1 MSVRGRFMRKPGITC
16 ARLMEESELRIADIA
31 REGQSAQSSAAQ
43 RMLDDTRLYH
53 HWESEHERLMR
64 GVAAEPGGQGQATA
78 LRRACFGLIHRKA
91 MFDYLRVNRVT
102 GRDRHAV
109 FSLVFGDHDYVSA
122 VIRENGNYLRSSAS
136 FMCTHYVG
144 LQMMADRA
152 FGEPLWR
159 YEQLYAEYFR
169 LFCSTALSAD
179 EYQSAETLSTLMPYL
194 KGQLSD
200 LRRAI
205 LALTPEPDVTVLHN
219 TFPTRPAANTSS
231 TRLVSPFRAA

>member
-1 MSVRGRFMRKPGITC
+1 MRIPGITC
-16 ARLMEESELRIADIA
+16 ARLMEESEFRIADIA
-31 REGQSAQSSAAQ
+31 REGHSVQGDVAQ

-64 GVAAEPGGQGQATA
+64 AVAAESRQIQSVA

-91 MFDYLRVNRVT
+91 MFDYLRTNRIT

-109 FSLVFGDHDYVSA
+109 FSLVFGDHDYASS
-122 VIRENGNYLRSSAS
+122 VIKEHANYLRSAS
-136 FMCTHYVG
+136 SLACSHYLG
-144 LQMMADRA
+144 LQLMADRA

-169 LFCSTALSAD
+169 AFCSTALSPD
-179 EYQSAETLSTLMPYL
+179 EYKSAETLRTLLPYL
-194 KGQLSD
+194 KRQLND

-205 LALTPEPDVTVLHN
+205 LALSTRPDILLLHN
-219 TFPTRPAANTSS
+219 AFPVQPAANSQ
-231 TRLVSPFRAA
+231 RVLSPFRAA